1 MASIEL
7 ATKYQPFTDEMFSTE
22 SRRGILTTD
31 HFTWENAS
39 TVKVYRIT
47 TTPMNDYGRSGPE
60 PGVWSRY
67 GAIESLDAT
76 TQSMTLRKDR
86 SFTFAVDTLDDN
98 ETVAQLQGA
107 SALARQMREVTIPEI
122 DNWVYQEMAEHAGQ
136 NKTAALTATNIYD
149 AVITATNALDNAEVP
164 ENGRFLLVTPDT
176 YALLKKS
183 KEIVMETNTGQDMR
197 LKGIIALLDG
207 MNIVRVPANLLPDN
221 FGFIAGHPVATVARV
236 KLSSYRIHN
245 NPPGINGDLVEGR
258 FNYDCFVLEN
268 KANALCFHKM
278 A

>member
-22 SRRGILTTD
+22 SRRNILTTN
-31 HFTWENAS
+31 HFTWENAN

-47 TTPMNDYGRSGPE
+47 TAPMNDYGRSGPE

-76 TQSMTLRKDR
+76 TQSMTLRNDR
-86 SFTFAVDTLDDN
+86 SFTFAIDTLDSD

-122 DNWVYQEMAEHAGQ
+122 DSWVYQEMAENAGQ
-136 NKTAALTATNIYD
+136 NKTAALTATNILD
-149 AVITATNALDNAEVP
+149 SIIAATNALDNEEVP
-164 ENGRFLLVTPDT
+164 ETERFLLVTPDT
-176 YALLKKS
+176 YALMKKS
-183 KEIVMETNTGQDMR
+183 KDIIMETNTGQDMR
-197 LKGIIALLDG
+197 LKGIIAILDG
-207 MNIVRVPANLLPDN
+207 MNVVRVPANRLPAG
-221 FGFIAGHPVATVARV
+221 FGFMAGHPVATVAPV

-268 KANALCFHKM
+268 KAKALYCHKT